1 MLKDARRCAIHAKR
15 RPERAGAHHPAGD
28 SRGGDRHGNLCLWW
42 RQPRLSR
49 DEARA
54 RSYPAAPALDSRGGG
69 SRAGGGDLRGKPQG
83 GGGGGAGGAEV
94 GGGGAGGGG
103 GGRVGGGEAGGVWG
117 RGRW

>member
-49 DEARA
+49 DEARGRA
-54 RSYPAAPALDSRGGG
+54 PPPPPAPWIPVVAAAGPVVVTFTANLKERRGGG
-69 SRAGGGDLRGKPQG
+69 RG
-83 GGGGGAGGAEV
+83 ARRLVAV
-94 GGGGAGGGG
+94 GQ
-103 GGRVGGGEAGGVWG
+103 R
-117 RGRW
+117 